1 MSSSPGT
8 AWSCSRTST
17 LAPEGGTA
25 VITSPYVY
33 QVELFASDGASL
45 GKAPLAIDWE
55 PAREWT
61 RFSSA
66 RAGRIP
72 LNAVERAATA
82 RPLWNAGAGEP
93 FVDGFEVALAIG

>member
-8 AWSCSRTST
+8 AWSCSRTS
-17 LAPEGGTA
+17 
-25 VITSPYVY
+25 
-33 QVELFASDGASL
+33 
-45 GKAPLAIDWE
+45 PLAIDWE

-93 FVDGFEVALAIG
+93 FVDGFEVALAIGEEDVCARFGTGYFVPLARGVLDRLRG